1 MKKLLTL
8 ASSLVLATSLFAAEP
23 VDVGVTM
30 AAKMVQ
36 EKKVVVIDVRTPEEF
51 SAGHIEGAQNISVA
65 ADDFE
70 AKLAAIDKNQPILVH
85 CQAGGR
91 SKRSLET
98 FKRLGFSNIYHL
110 KDGFSGWEDA
120 GQPVKK

>member
-1 MKKLLTL
+1 MKKLFFILPLLTTITL
-8 ASSLVLATSLFAAEP
+8 LAAEP

-36 EKKVVVIDVRTPEEF
+36 EKKVTIVDVRTPEEF
-51 SAGHIEGAQNISVA
+51 SAGHIEGAQNISVNA
-65 ADDFE
+65 EDFE
-70 AKLAAIDKNQPILVH
+70 TKLAALDKSQPVLVH

-98 FKRLGFSNIYHL
+98 FKKLGFTNIYHL
-110 KDGFSGWEDA
+110 KDGFSGWEEA

>member
-1 MKKLLTL
+1 MKKLLAL
-8 ASSLVLATSLFAAEP
+8 ASSFLLTTALFAAEP
-23 VDVGVTM
+23 VDIGVTM

-36 EKKVVVIDVRTPEEF
+36 EKKVTVIDVRTPDEF
-51 SAGHIEGAQNISVA
+51 KDGHIEGAQNISVA
-65 ADDFE
+65 AEDF
-70 AKLAAIDKNQPILVH
+70 ATKLAALDKNQPILVH

-98 FKRLGFSNIYHL
+98 FKQLGFSNIYHL
-110 KDGFSGWEDA
+110 KDGFSGWEEA

>member
-1 MKKLLTL
+1 MKKILT
-8 ASSLVLATSLFAAEP
+8 LATSLLLSTTLLASEP

-36 EKKVVVIDVRTPEEF
+36 EKKVTVVDVRTPEEYG
-51 SAGHIEGAQNISVA
+51 AGHIEGAQNISISA
-65 ADDFE
+65 EDFE
-70 AKLAAIDKNQPILVH
+70 AKLAALDKSQPVLVH

-98 FKRLGFSNIYHL
+98 FKKLGFSNIYHL
-110 KDGFSGWEDA
+110 KDGFSGWEEA

>member
-1 MKKLLTL
+1 MKKILTFASSLFL
-8 ASSLVLATSLFAAEP
+8 ASSLFSAEP

-36 EKKVVVIDVRTPEEF
+36 EKKVTIVDVRTPDEF
-51 SAGHIEGAQNISVA
+51 KDGHIEGAQNISVA
-65 ADDFE
+65 AEDFE
-70 AKLAAIDKNQPILVH
+70 AKLAALDKSQPVLVH

-110 KDGFSGWEDA
+110 KDGFSGWEEA